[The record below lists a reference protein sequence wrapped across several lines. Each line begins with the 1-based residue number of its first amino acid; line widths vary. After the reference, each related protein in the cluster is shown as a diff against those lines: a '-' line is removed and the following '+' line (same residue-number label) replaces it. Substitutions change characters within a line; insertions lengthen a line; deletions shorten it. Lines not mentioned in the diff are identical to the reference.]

1 MPRKRDE
8 GSLVERLDEGSFV
21 ERLDRLGIL
30 AQLEFWL
37 LRIAAASVAVPPFW
51 DVETGSDIKRPSRF
65 FLLVT
70 YLRRKGRRKCLY

>member
-21 ERLDRLGIL
+21 ERSDRLGIL

-37 LRIAAASVAVPPFW
+37 LRIAAASVAVLPFW